1 MDYILKFIESV
12 TVCYSKVFLMHIY
25 IYFIRMAIFF
35 PCQLEYCSNFSHMKY
50 QLVNIEE
57 IIEFE
62 KSALQKT
69 HSKSLFSKE

>member
-25 IYFIRMAIFF
+25 IFYKNGNFF